1 MNQLL
6 DLINRYA
13 APAGYRV
20 NPREWLM
27 LLELDPDTAARTI
40 NHLAI
45 LAAEDDALRIA
56 GHGQAALTAAHAHNS
71 ATATAATAA
80 PRRHRRP

>member
-45 LAAEDDALRIA
+45 LD
-56 GHGQAALTAAHAHNS
+56 
-71 ATATAATAA
+71 
-80 PRRHRRP
+80 RRRRRPAHRRPRTGRPRRRPQPEHRRRRQ